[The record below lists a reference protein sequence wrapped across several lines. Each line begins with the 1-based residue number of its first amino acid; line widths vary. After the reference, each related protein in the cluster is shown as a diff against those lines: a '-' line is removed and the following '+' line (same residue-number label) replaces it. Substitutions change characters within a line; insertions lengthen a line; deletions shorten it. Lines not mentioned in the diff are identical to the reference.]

1 MVEPDKNPMPL
12 EPPKTEVD
20 NILKEMLGKK
30 EEKPPL
36 ENLKTI
42 LSEVDLA
49 AKGEKTVVGGSSVAL
64 PAKPQESSPHKSAVN
79 PVLNSPAVARL
90 EKIIS
95 DFRAK
100 KV

>member
-1 MVEPDKNPMPL
+1 MVVPDKNPAPS

-42 LSEVDLA
+42 LSEVDSA
-49 AKGEKTVVGGSSVAL
+49 AKGEKTAAGGPPATL
-64 PAKPQESSPHKSAVN
+64 PVKPQEVPAQKSAAN
-79 PVLNSPAVARL
+79 STLNSPAVARL